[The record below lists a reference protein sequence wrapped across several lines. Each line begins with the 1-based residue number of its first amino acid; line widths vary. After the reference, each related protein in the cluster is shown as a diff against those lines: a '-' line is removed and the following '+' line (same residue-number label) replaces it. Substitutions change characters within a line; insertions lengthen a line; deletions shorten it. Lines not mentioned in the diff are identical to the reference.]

1 MDNNIVRKPWGYEY
15 IAFQNNSVALKV
27 LHIKKDERT
36 SLHCHPNKSTG
47 LVIIDGTAT
56 LNFIADQCELSAPSK
71 KMIRRGLFH
80 QTIAQTDLLM
90 LEIESPVDK
99 DDLVRLKD
107 QYGRKELGY
116 EDRSYEIPRDED
128 CVTFSAP
135 EIGINQ
141 YNIGAVKIIV
151 GYAKHITDFQP
162 NDIIM
167 FLQGGVNKLIDGRL
181 HFVIQ
186 PGDVGHGKIVS
197 QVLSEMDGFSEDTI
211 LLVIHEHK

>member
-1 MDNNIVRKPWGYEY
+1 MDNIVRKPWGYEY
-15 IAFQNNSVALKV
+15 VAFQNDSVALKV
-27 LHIKKDERT
+27 LHIKKGERT

-47 LVIIDGTAT
+47 LVVIEGTAI

-116 EDRSYEIPRDED
+116 EDHSYEVPRAED

-135 EIGINQ
+135 ESGINQ
-141 YNIGAVKIIV
+141 YNVGAVKIAV
-151 GYAKHITDFQP
+151 GYAKNMSDFQP
-162 NDIIM
+162 DDIIM

-186 PGDVGHGKIVS
+186 PGDVGHSKIVS

-211 LLVIHEHK
+211 LLIINEHK